1 MGYCKLQIIGHL
13 GQNARVN
20 IVNGKQVVNISCCYT
35 EKWKD
40 AQGNTKEKSLWVDAS
55 YWSDS
60 STIVQYLIK
69 GQQVMLEGV
78 PDVRTYENNSRQV
91 VAQITLRVTNLVLLG
106 SANRD
111 NNNNSSLVNKPVDKE
126 TDISQDDNEVPF

>member
-1 MGYCKLQIIGHL
+1 MRHCLPTRKPTH
-13 GQNARVN
+13 
-20 IVNGKQVVNISCCYT
+20 ISNERKALERYT

-78 PDVRTYENNSRQV
+78 PDVRTYENNSRQM

>member
-1 MGYCKLQIIGHL
+1 MGYCKLQIIGH
-13 GQNARVN
+13 
-20 IVNGKQVVNISCCYT
+20 
-35 EKWKD
+35 
-40 AQGNTKEKSLWVDAS
+40 
-55 YWSDS
+55 
-60 STIVQYLIK
+60 YLIK

-78 PDVRTYENNSRQV
+78 PDVRTYENNSRQM

>member
-1 MGYCKLQIIGHL
+1 
-13 GQNARVN
+13 
-20 IVNGKQVVNISCCYT
+20 
-35 EKWKD
+35 
-40 AQGNTKEKSLWVDAS
+40 
-55 YWSDS
+55 
-60 STIVQYLIK
+60 
-69 GQQVMLEGV
+69 MLEGV
-78 PDVRTYENNSRQV
+78 PDVRTYENNSRQM